1 MKLYDNQVR
10 EEKGP
15 MVIDDYHCVKDAK
28 LSLIRVFVRID
39 KTVSVYCDSVHMRE
53 NTYQRKPVFW
63 HILRSV
69 KHSFSRV

>member
-1 MKLYDNQVR
+1 MKLYDNQVH

-15 MVIDDYHCVKDAK
+15 MVTDDYHCVKYAK

-39 KTVSVYCDSVHMRE
+39 KTVSVYCDSVHMRK

>member
-1 MKLYDNQVR
+1 MKLYDNQVH

-15 MVIDDYHCVKDAK
+15 MVTDDYHCVKYAK

-39 KTVSVYCDSVHMRE
+39 KTVSIYCDSVHMRE